1 MTAASLATWDDVR
14 PRASTP
20 PRALAPATAPGQPGE
35 PAAPSRASSKSMTE
49 LWEVN
54 GAALTRFA
62 LKLTLGNAHRADDI
76 VQETLIRAWRNPHI
90 TDGHAETIRPWL
102 FTVARHVATDLWRTQ
117 SRHDDALEY
126 TPKDWP
132 DPAQNIDQAITAL
145 DVRAAIAQLTPDHQE
160 VITQIHY
167 LGRTVA
173 ETATLLGIPEGTVKS
188 RSYYALRHLKRI
200 LEQADQQ
207 AAA

>member
-1 MTAASLATWDDVR
+1 MTVAA
-14 PRASTP
+14 
-20 PRALAPATAPGQPGE
+20 
-35 PAAPSRASSKSMTE
+35 SKSMTE
-49 LWEVN
+49 LWEIN

-102 FTVARHVATDLWRTQ
+102 FTVARHIATDLWRTQ